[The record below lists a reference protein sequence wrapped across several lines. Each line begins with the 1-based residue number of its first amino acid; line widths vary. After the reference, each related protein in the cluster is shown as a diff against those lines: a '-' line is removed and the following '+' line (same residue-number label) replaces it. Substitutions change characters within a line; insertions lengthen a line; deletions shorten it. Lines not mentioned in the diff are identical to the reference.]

1 MELLLLNTKNRK
13 IKINDERYS
22 KKKIKD
28 IFSKFLFSG
37 KREIIDLT
45 KENRQQKSKND
56 DTKKR
61 TNSIIINDNLPK
73 KKKKK
78 TGDAENCSKKKIKKT
93 MMKILQKKIAFCF
106 LIKNKIIH
114 PTIWH
119 KFFSEASDSK
129 YCVYIH
135 SQIEQLSINDKNNLD
150 FSFPKGYH
158 INLGNIIF
166 SSS

>member
-1 MELLLLNTKNRK
+1 MSYLFDGQKIIKENNGTIIAQYQNRK

-73 KKKKK
+73 KKK
-78 TGDAENCSKKKIKKT
+78 TGDAENCSKKDQKDDDENT
-93 MMKILQKKIAFCF
+93 TKKIGF
-106 LIKNKIIH
+106 LFSYQKNK
-114 PTIWH
+114 
-119 KFFSEASDSK
+119 
-129 YCVYIH
+129 
-135 SQIEQLSINDKNNLD
+135 
-150 FSFPKGYH
+150 
-158 INLGNIIF
+158 
-166 SSS
+166 